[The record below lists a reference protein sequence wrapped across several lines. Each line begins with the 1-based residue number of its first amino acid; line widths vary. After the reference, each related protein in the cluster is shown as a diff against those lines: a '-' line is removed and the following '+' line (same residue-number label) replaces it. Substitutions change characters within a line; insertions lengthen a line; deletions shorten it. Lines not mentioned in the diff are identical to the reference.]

1 MITLIDG
8 ERRDSISVADGAVL
22 RGDGCFE
29 AIQVYGDLPF
39 ALTQHLDRL
48 ARSAAAL
55 RLDMP
60 DREALAGWCRSVA
73 REGGD
78 GVIRIL
84 LTRGS
89 VIPDSDVPP
98 RCVVLHHASEPVPDP
113 LRVLPVAAPWHS
125 AGRNWDLA
133 GAKTLSY
140 APNQAAT
147 RHAQEEGFHE
157 ALLVADDQTIL
168 EGPTFSLA
176 WIVDGALET
185 PSLDLKIL
193 DSITRRFALD
203 DARHLG
209 IPVREGRFPLSR
221 LAAASE
227 VMAWSTTKE
236 VAAVGAVGDLE
247 FAPGP
252 LTAALAE
259 AYRTRID
266 QEIRVQG
273 GVGS

>member
-8 ERRDSISVADGAVL
+8 ERTDLLSVADGAVL

-29 AIQVYGDLPF
+29 AIQVYGELPF
-39 ALTQHLDRL
+39 ALAEHLDRL
-48 ARSAAAL
+48 ARSAALL
-55 RLDMP
+55 RLDPP
-60 DREALAGWCRSVA
+60 DRDVLAEWVRTLA

-89 VIPDSDVPP
+89 VIPDSDAPP
-98 RCVVLHHASEPVPDP
+98 RCIVLHHASEPVLHP
-113 LRVLPVAAPWHS
+113 LRILPVVAPWHS
-125 AGRNWDLA
+125 AGRDWDLA

-140 APNQAAT
+140 APNEAAT
-147 RHAQEEGFHE
+147 RHAREEGFAE
-157 ALLVADDQTIL
+157 ALLVTEDRTIL
-168 EGPTFSLA
+168 EGPTFALA

-185 PSLDLKIL
+185 PALDLNIL

-209 IPVREGRFPLSR
+209 IAVREGRFPLER
-221 LAAASE
+221 LADATE

-236 VAAVGAVGDLE
+236 VAPVGVVGDLE
-247 FAPGP
+247 FEPGP